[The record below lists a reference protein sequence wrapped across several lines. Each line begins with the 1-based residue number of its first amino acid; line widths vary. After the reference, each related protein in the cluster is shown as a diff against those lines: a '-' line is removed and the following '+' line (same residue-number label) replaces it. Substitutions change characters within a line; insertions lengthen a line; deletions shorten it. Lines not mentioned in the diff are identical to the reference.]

1 MSRERNLFARILF
14 AIALILFA
22 GLAAYQLA
30 LPGLHYDEAFEAVPA
45 VQLLLDQPVTSFRDN
60 GIWLGGRLFPLM
72 TQDYIGAINTYAAIP
87 FFLLLGINPISL
99 RIMAIV
105 IGLLTLWLTYRL
117 ADLLYGPLVAALAAL
132 LLAVNPTFVFWS
144 RQGVFVT
151 SATATIGL
159 GAVLMGFRW
168 WQTGARRHAIAG
180 AFLLGLGLYAKF
192 LFLWLI
198 AALGFAIIILNLH
211 RWREFSKRLL
221 QVPIGWSVLAFA
233 LGCAPLII
241 YNLQTG
247 GTFRSVGNNLT
258 TSYYGTNNLA
268 FVPNF
273 LERLKQFA
281 AVLTGSHFWY
291 LGGMYVNWAMFF
303 MFLAA
308 LGITLGALVIGT
320 KRDETRRVLFP
331 FLVVGGMIIAS
342 CATVSALWVTHFA
355 ILVPWPALAVAATAG
370 LLVRRQKPR
379 VAPSRAMPV
388 LILTLIVVSASW
400 FIDAVNDVRY
410 HQALSVS
417 GGLGAHSD
425 AVEDLSRWLVADE
438 RRGVTAVA
446 MDWGISA
453 PVTFLTLGDVTPVEA
468 FGYDWETDANFTARL
483 ERFIGE
489 PASLYLWRA
498 PDEIIFDRGD
508 DFRRLYEPRDL
519 EEDIL
524 EAFYERSG
532 RPLLGV
538 TLLVPKGMAVNP
550 PKPLKD

>member
-1 MSRERNLFARILF
+1 MSRERNLFA
-14 AIALILFA
+14 IALLLFV

-45 VQLLLDQPVTSFRDN
+45 AQLLLNQPVTSFREN

-105 IGLLTLWLTYRL
+105 IGLVTLWLTYKL
-117 ADLLYGPLVAALAAL
+117 AELLYGSLVAALAAL

-151 SATATIGL
+151 SATAPIGL
-159 GAVLMGFRW
+159 GAVLMWSRW
-168 WQTGARRHAIAG
+168 WRTGARRYAIAG

-198 AALGFAIIILNLH
+198 AALGFALIVLNVY
-211 RWREFSKRLL
+211 RWQEFSKRLL
-221 QVPIGWSVLAFA
+221 KVPIGWTLLAFV
-233 LGCAPLII
+233 LGCAPLLI

-247 GTFRSVGNNLT
+247 GTIRNVGNNLT

-273 LERLKQFA
+273 LERLKQFV

-291 LGGMYVNWAMFF
+291 LGGTYVNWTIFF
-303 MFLAA
+303 LFLAA
-308 LGITLGALVIGT
+308 LGITLGALVTST

-355 ILVPWPALAVAATAG
+355 ILVPWPALAVAAAVG
-370 LLVRRQKPR
+370 LLVRRQELR
-379 VAPSRAMPV
+379 VAQSRSKLV
-388 LILTLIVVSASW
+388 LVLTFAVVGVSW
-400 FIDAVNDVRY
+400 FSDVVNDVRY
-410 HQALSVS
+410 HQSLSVS

-425 AVEDLSRWLVADE
+425 AVEDLARWLVADE
-438 RRGVTAVA
+438 RGGGVPAVA
-446 MDWGISA
+446 MDWGITA
-453 PVTFLTLGDVTPVEA
+453 PVTFLTLGEVTPVEA
-468 FGYDWETDANFTARL
+468 FGYDWETDADFTSRL
-483 ERFIGE
+483 ERFIDE
-489 PASLYLWRA
+489 PTSLYLWRA

-508 DFRRLYEPRDL
+508 DFRRLYESRDL
-519 EEDIL
+519 EEDIV

-532 RPLLGV
+532 RPVLGV